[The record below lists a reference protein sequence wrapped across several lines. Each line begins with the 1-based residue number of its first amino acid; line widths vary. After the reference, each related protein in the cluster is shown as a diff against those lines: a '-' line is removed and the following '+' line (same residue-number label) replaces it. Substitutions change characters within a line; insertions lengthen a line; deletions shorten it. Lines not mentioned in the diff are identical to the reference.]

1 LDPRAIGTL
10 AGHLACDV
18 GDTTTDRANDGNP
31 TWSQDGFTLTPP
43 VLDNSS
49 CGRCLASGGDAIQ
62 VFGPH
67 ESPDGRFLH
76 YAKAL
81 FDIRLWRIPVEG
93 RLAARV
99 LENLSRHLNVA
110 LAASGIYFVPT
121 PLRVF
126 PFSSLTA
133 IPIELQHSLVSK
145 DALI

>member
-1 LDPRAIGTL
+1 MP
-10 AGHLACDV
+10 
-18 GDTTTDRANDGNP
+18 
-31 TWSQDGFTLTPP
+31 
-43 VLDNSS
+43 
-49 CGRCLASGGDAIQ
+49 ASGGDAIQ

-110 LAASGIYFVPT
+110 LAASGIYFVPSAASG
-121 PLRVF
+121 F
-126 PFSSLTA
+126 PVQFLDRNTNRIATFASFKGRLNL
-133 IPIELQHSLVSK
+133 E
-145 DALI
+145 